1 MSDILA
7 IEVTGS
13 ALRCLRL
20 AGIGRAR
27 AVRAYSEHPLPSG
40 LLLPSPSIPNVQ
52 DEAAFSRI
60 LAKAVGLRP
69 PRRARLVLPDRSVR
83 LHILNTDAVPPGE
96 LDLRQFLVWRLQDA
110 LPFESREARVA
121 YLTAP
126 NGMPDRRM
134 AITLVAREQV
144 VAQYERVLRGVGTGV
159 AHAAPAACHLFNLAG
174 FEAGPAGREVDAFL
188 ALGIEAAT
196 LLVSLGGVPHYARTF
211 LRPTLSSSGPA
222 INPAGEPR
230 PPARHTPGGQAPGPA
245 PTAIPDLVG
254 ELARSFHHAE
264 EEVGLAPPSRLC
276 LAGEMGHDATLLAA
290 LQQGLGIPC
299 ALLSASSARAVRG
312 AGLLPP
318 AGHAV
323 LSAAL
328 ARV

>member
-1 MSDILA
+1 MLDVLA
-7 IEVTGS
+7 IEVTAS
-13 ALRCLRL
+13 VLRCLRV
-20 AGIGRAR
+20 AGIGRTR
-27 AVRAYSEHPLPSG
+27 AVRAYSEHPVPSG
-40 LLLPSPSIPNVQ
+40 LVVPSSNLPNVR
-52 DEAAFSRI
+52 DEPAFSHA
-60 LAKAVGLRP
+60 LAKAVGSRP

-83 LHILNTDAVPPGE
+83 LHILNTDAVRPGE

-126 NGMPDRRM
+126 NGLPERRM

-144 VAQYERVLRGVGTGV
+144 VAQYERLLRGVGTGV

-174 FEAGPAGREVDAFL
+174 FEAGPAGREVEAFL

-196 LLVSLGGVPHYARTF
+196 LLVLLGGVPHYARTF
-211 LRPTLSSSGPA
+211 LRPAHAPA
-222 INPAGEPR
+222 PGSR
-230 PPARHTPGGQAPGPA
+230 PPASGPA
-245 PTAIPDLVG
+245 PTAVPELVS

-264 EEVGLAPPSRLC
+264 EEEGLARPSLLC
-276 LAGEMGHDATLLAA
+276 LAGEMGHDRDLAAA
-290 LQQGLGIPC
+290 LQKGLGIPS
-299 ALLSASSARAVRG
+299 ALLSAASVRAVRG

-318 AGHAV
+318 AAHAV

-328 ARV
+328 ARI